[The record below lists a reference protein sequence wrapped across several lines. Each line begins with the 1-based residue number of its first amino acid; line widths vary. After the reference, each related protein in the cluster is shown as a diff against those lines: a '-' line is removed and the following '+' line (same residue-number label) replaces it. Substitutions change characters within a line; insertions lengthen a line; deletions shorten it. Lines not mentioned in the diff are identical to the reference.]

1 MSSTILDELEQLRQS
16 LEHPTPL
23 SSSGQQLDVHTRA
36 HHHAPSALDVAE
48 VRDRLST
55 PSVIVRLVARRRSI
69 ATGV

>member
-23 SSSGQQLDVHTRA
+23 SSAGQQLDVHTRA
-36 HHHAPSALDVAE
+36 HHAPSALDVAE